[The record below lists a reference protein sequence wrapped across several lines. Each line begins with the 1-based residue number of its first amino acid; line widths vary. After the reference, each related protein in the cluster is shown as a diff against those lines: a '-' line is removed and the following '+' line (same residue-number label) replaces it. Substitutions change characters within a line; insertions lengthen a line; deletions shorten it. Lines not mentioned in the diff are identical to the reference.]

1 MASFTTNFGVA
12 PFDSK
17 ADHITSYKALL
28 FAFVVDGLVLWL
40 SYQSFL
46 YPKLSTVV
54 QKDPFN
60 DLESLVNSDYVW
72 ALYYIGISF
81 RLYVDT

>member
-1 MASFTTNFGVA
+1 MASFSSNFGVSS
-12 PFDSK
+12 FESK
-17 ADHITSYKALL
+17 TNHLTSYKVLA
-28 FAFVVDGLVLWL
+28 FAFVMDGLVLWI

-81 RLYVDT
+81 SLYVDT